1 LAYSIHLHHLTE
13 ILSQPRSA
21 SRILYRSRSFH
32 FLGWDRPISFLPGIG
47 THTRSLLFP
56 RTSQVFEAEGELDSH
71 SLAGKKRV
79 DQATT
84 EAEDRSQDGW

>member
-1 LAYSIHLHHLTE
+1 MSVTYFDFNAAFLRSLTE
-13 ILSQPRSA
+13 KILAWEER
-21 SRILYRSRSFH
+21 
-32 FLGWDRPISFLPGIG
+32 IG

-56 RTSQVFEAEGELDSH
+56 RTEQVFEAEGELDSH

-84 EAEDRSQDGW
+84 EAEDRSQDG

>member
-1 LAYSIHLHHLTE
+1 MEFSQVHSFFFESFSLSGLRPSNFILAWE
-13 ILSQPRSA
+13 ER
-21 SRILYRSRSFH
+21 
-32 FLGWDRPISFLPGIG
+32 IG

-84 EAEDRSQDGW
+84 EAEDRSQDG